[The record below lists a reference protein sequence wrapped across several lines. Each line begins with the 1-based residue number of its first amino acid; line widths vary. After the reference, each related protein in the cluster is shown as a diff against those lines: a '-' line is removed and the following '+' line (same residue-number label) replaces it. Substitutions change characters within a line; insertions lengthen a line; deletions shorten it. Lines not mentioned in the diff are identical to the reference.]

1 MKLRQCVGRQLWVIL
16 TTMLLSPASA
26 SESSWNIALS
36 PGLADSRAAAAVT
49 QKDRQGLYRDTTY
62 FVGYQFA
69 AIAMLY
75 SMPEDVTHWSD
86 EQKDNYSLSI
96 WWNNVRNPS
105 WDSDDY
111 AINYLA
117 HPYWGAAYYV
127 RARERGYSDAAGFW
141 YSMLLS
147 SLYEFGAEALFEKP
161 SIQDLIVT
169 PVAGTLV
176 GRFFVHARQNARS
189 RSAIRSHRSTGDKLL
204 LALTDPLGVLNR
216 GVDRLFRRHVSVDLR
231 FFDQPVRAV
240 PDTGTPD
247 RSGSGE
253 WVIYLGVRGNW

>member
-1 MKLRQCVGRQLWVIL
+1 MKLRQRVGRQLGVIL
-16 TTMLLSPASA
+16 TTMLLGPALAAGISPEYVPPPARP
-26 SESSWNIALS
+26 ESWATATIAE
-36 PGLADSRAAAAVT
+36 
-49 QKDRQGLYRDTTY
+49 KDRQGLVRDTTY

-69 AIAMLY
+69 AIAILY

-86 EQKDNYSLSI
+86 EQKDNYNLSI
-96 WWNNVRNPS
+96 WWNNVQNPR

-127 RARERGYSDAAGFW
+127 RARERGYSDHAGFW

-176 GRFFVHARQNARS
+176 GRFFVRVRQNARS
-189 RSAIRSHRSTGDKLL
+189 RTAIRGRWSNSDKVL
-204 LALTDPLGVLNR
+204 LAVTDPLGVLNR
-216 GVDRLFRRHVSVDLR
+216 GVDKLFRRHVSVDLR
-231 FFDQPVRAV
+231 FFDRTSFGV
-240 PDTGTPD
+240 PDTGSPD
-247 RSGSGE
+247 LPGAGE
-253 WVIYLGVRGNW
+253 RVVYLRFRGTW